1 MSESAI
7 SQAILDEIQRLATR
21 FERVEARLESI
32 DSRVANLEGRIG
44 SLDSRIEG
52 LDSRIEGLD
61 NRIEGLDNHI
71 EGLDNR
77 VANLDNRTGRLE
89 SRMVGLEARMTNI
102 ETVVAALDGRIQSW
116 PDMHFLA
123 AAAKAQLENTREIKT
138 DLADARIRIGEIFQA
153 MPTAPEIRSLREDVT
168 RFRELNLETQVR
180 LGAIEARLGI

>member
-1 MSESAI
+1 MSEGAI

-61 NRIEGLDNHI
+61 NRIEGLDN
-71 EGLDNR
+71 R

-102 ETVVAALDGRIQSW
+102 ETVVAALDGRIQAW

-180 LGAIEARLGI
+180 LGAIEGRLGIHTVAEPR